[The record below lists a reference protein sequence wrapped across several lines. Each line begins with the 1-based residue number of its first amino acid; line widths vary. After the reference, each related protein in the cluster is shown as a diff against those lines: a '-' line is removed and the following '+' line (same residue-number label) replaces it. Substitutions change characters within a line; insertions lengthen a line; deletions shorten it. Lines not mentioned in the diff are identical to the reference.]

1 MSMQLFCLLGFL
13 PSKHLCK
20 KLLTKPIVQC
30 DKRMNEFCVTN
41 TPHCTIGLVSNFL
54 HKCLHGRKPNKQK
67 SCIDICYLLYNSQ
80 N

>member
-30 DKRMNEFCVTN
+30 AYQFDEFNFNMFIIEFFKFDITKISSSLYSEHYCSV
-41 TPHCTIGLVSNFL
+41 VSESLIYN
-54 HKCLHGRKPNKQK
+54 KP
-67 SCIDICYLLYNSQ
+67 
-80 N
+80 